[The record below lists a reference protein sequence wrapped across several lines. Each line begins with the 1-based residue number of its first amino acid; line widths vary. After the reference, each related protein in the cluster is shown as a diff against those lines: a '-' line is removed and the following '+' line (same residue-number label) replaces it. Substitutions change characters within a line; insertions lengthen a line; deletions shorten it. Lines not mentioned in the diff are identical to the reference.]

1 MVTLISNSPA
11 ETEAIGRRWG
21 EEAVRGMV
29 FALTGDLGAGK
40 TQLVRGLAAGLGS
53 PARVSSPTFVL
64 VHEYGGGRLPLFH
77 LDLYRLSSPAEVIDA
92 GLAEYLLDPDGV
104 TVVEWAERW
113 FGPGPASAP
122 SAGRLRQVW
131 IETVSETVRRIRHVD
146 SGS

>member
-1 MVTLISNSPA
+1 MDTFISNSPA
-11 ETEAIGRRWG
+11 ETEALGRRWG
-21 EEAVRGMV
+21 QEAVRGLV

-40 TQLVRGLAAGLGS
+40 TQLVRGLAAGLGL

-77 LDLYRLSSPAEVIDA
+77 LDLYRLRSPGEVIEA
-92 GLAEYLLDPDGV
+92 GLEEYVVAPAGV

-113 FGPGPASAP
+113 FGPGIAAAP
-122 SAGRLRQVW
+122 TGVRLRQVW
-131 IETVSETVRRIRHVD
+131 IETVSETARRIRYVD